1 MTAFNKAWGVVKDI
15 IDEETGFDSDRLEGQ
30 AMMLAGIEAIRTAK
44 NCEVRI
50 DEDCTGKAEYLV
62 TGLEQQAYAC
72 GPCVDHAPG
81 HVTIERIEKAWIEA
95 QDETTCPD
103 CGKEQGHSQRENFSC
118 KYCGATVHSMGLES
132 GD

>member
-15 IDEETGFDSDRLEGQ
+15 IDEETGFDRDRLEGQ
-30 AMMLAGIEAIRTAK
+30 AMMLAGIEAIRTA
-44 NCEVRI
+44 CEARI
-50 DEDCTGKAEYLV
+50 DEDCTGKAEWMVEGTEMRVYV
-62 TGLEQQAYAC
+62 C

-81 HVTIERIEKAWIEA
+81 NATIERIEKAWIEA

-103 CGKEQGHSQRENFSC
+103 CGKGQGHSQRENFSC